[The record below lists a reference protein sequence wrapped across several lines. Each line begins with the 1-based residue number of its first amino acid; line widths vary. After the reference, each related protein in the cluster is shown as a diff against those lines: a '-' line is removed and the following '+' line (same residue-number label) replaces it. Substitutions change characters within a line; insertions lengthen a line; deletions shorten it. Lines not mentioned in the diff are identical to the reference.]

1 MVANSLQGKG
11 ARRQDEHLP
20 LRERL
25 RWLTRSL
32 SLLALVSVVAGL
44 LWGGDRLFRKLDVP
58 IGVIG
63 VKGEFTQV
71 DQGDVQAMVE
81 PLINGGI
88 LSLNLAKIRHQ
99 LELHPWIERVAV
111 SRQWPGGLV
120 INVVEEVAIA
130 RWGEHGFLNSRGE
143 MLEIGDNSDLMHLPL
158 LQGEVHTERSLMKAY
173 REVAQLLL
181 PSGLKIV
188 ALKRDVRGALWLSLE
203 NGLELVVGRGQVME
217 KMRRFLVVW
226 ELALKTQVERIA
238 RVDIRYDNGVAV
250 QWAEK
255 ISAVQP
261 KEISVL
267 IVAPDFPGQA

>member
-1 MVANSLQGKG
+1 MVAKSLQGKG
-11 ARRQDEHLP
+11 ARRQDERLP

-44 LWGGDRLFRKLDVP
+44 LWGGDRLFQKLDVP

-63 VKGEFTQV
+63 VKGEFTHV
-71 DQGDVQAMVE
+71 DQRDVQAMVE

-99 LELHPWIERVAV
+99 LELDPWIEQVAV

-130 RWGEHGFLNSRGE
+130 RWGGHGFLNSRGE
-143 MLEIGDNSDLMHLPL
+143 MLEIGDNSDLIHLPL

-173 REVAQLLL
+173 REVAQLLQ
-181 PSGLKIV
+181 PSNLKVV
-188 ALKRDVRGALWLSLE
+188 ALKRDMRGAWWLSLE

-226 ELALKTQVERIA
+226 ELALKTQAERIA

-250 QWAEK
+250 LWAEK
-255 ISAVQP
+255 ISDVQP
-261 KEISVL
+261 KKISVL
-267 IVAPDFPGQA
+267 IVAPGLPGQA

>member
-1 MVANSLQGKG
+1 MAGNSLQGKG
-11 ARRQDEHLP
+11 ARRQNERLP

-63 VKGEFTQV
+63 VKGEFTHV

-99 LELHPWIERVAV
+99 LELHPWIEQVAV

-130 RWGEHGFLNSRGE
+130 RWGGHGFLNSRGE

-181 PSGLKIV
+181 PSDLKIV
-188 ALKRDVRGALWLSLE
+188 ALKRDVRGAWWLSLE

-255 ISAVQP
+255 ISAVQL

-267 IVAPDFPGQA
+267 IVAPGLPGQA

>member
-11 ARRQDEHLP
+11 ARRQDERLP

-44 LWGGDRLFRKLDVP
+44 LWGGDRLFQKLDVP

-63 VKGEFTQV
+63 VKGEFTHV
-71 DQGDVQAMVE
+71 DQRDVQVMVE

-99 LELHPWIERVAV
+99 LELDPWIEQVAV
-111 SRQWPGGLV
+111 TRQWPGGLV

-130 RWGEHGFLNSRGE
+130 RWGGHGFLNSRGE

-173 REVAQLLL
+173 REVAQLLQ
-181 PSGLKIV
+181 PSNLKIV
-188 ALKRDVRGALWLSLE
+188 ALKRDVRGAWWLSLE

-267 IVAPDFPGQA
+267 IVAPGLPGQA

>member
-11 ARRQDEHLP
+11 ARRQEECLP

-44 LWGGDRLFRKLDVP
+44 LWGGDRLFQKLDVP

-63 VKGEFTQV
+63 VKGEFTHV
-71 DQGDVQAMVE
+71 DQRDVQAMVE

-99 LELHPWIERVAV
+99 LELDPWIEQVAV

-130 RWGEHGFLNSRGE
+130 RWGGHGFLNSRGE

-173 REVAQLLL
+173 REVAQLLQ
-181 PSGLKIV
+181 PSNLKIV
-188 ALKRDVRGALWLSLE
+188 ALKRDVRGAWWLSLE

-226 ELALKTQVERIA
+226 ELALKMQVERIA

-267 IVAPDFPGQA
+267 IVAPGLPGQA

>member
-11 ARRQDEHLP
+11 ARRQEECLP

-44 LWGGDRLFRKLDVP
+44 LWGGDRLFQKLDVP

-63 VKGEFTQV
+63 VKGEFTHV
-71 DQGDVQAMVE
+71 DQRDVQAMVE

-99 LELHPWIERVAV
+99 LELDPWIEQVAV

-130 RWGEHGFLNSRGE
+130 RWGGHGFLNSRGE

-158 LQGEVHTERSLMKAY
+158 LQGEMHTERSLMKAY
-173 REVAQLLL
+173 REVAQLLQ
-181 PSGLKIV
+181 PSNLKIV
-188 ALKRDVRGALWLSLE
+188 ALKRDVRGAWWLSLE

-267 IVAPDFPGQA
+267 IVAPGLPGQA

>member
-11 ARRQDEHLP
+11 ARRQGERLP

-32 SLLALVSVVAGL
+32 SLLALVSVVVGL
-44 LWGGDRLFRKLDVP
+44 LWGGDRLFQKLDVP

-63 VKGEFTQV
+63 VKGEFTHV
-71 DQGDVQAMVE
+71 DQRDVQTMVE

-99 LELHPWIERVAV
+99 LELHPWIEQVSV

-130 RWGEHGFLNSRGE
+130 RWGGHGFLNSRGQ
-143 MLEIGDNSDLMHLPL
+143 MLEIGDNSNLVHLPL

-188 ALKRDVRGALWLSLE
+188 ALKRDVRGAWWLSLE

-217 KMRRFLVVW
+217 KMRRFLAVW
-226 ELALKTQVERIA
+226 ELALKTQVERIV

-267 IVAPDFPGQA
+267 IVAPGIPGQA

>member
-11 ARRQDEHLP
+11 ARRQGERLP

-32 SLLALVSVVAGL
+32 SLLALVSVVVGL
-44 LWGGDRLFRKLDVP
+44 LWGGDRLFQKLDVP

-63 VKGEFTQV
+63 VKGEFTHV
-71 DQGDVQAMVE
+71 DQRDVQTMVE

-99 LELHPWIERVAV
+99 LELHPWIEQVSV

-130 RWGEHGFLNSRGE
+130 RWGGHGFLNSRGQ
-143 MLEIGDNSDLMHLPL
+143 MLEIGDNSNLVHLPL

-203 NGLELVVGRGQVME
+203 NGLELVVGRGHVME
-217 KMRRFLVVW
+217 KMRRFLAVW

-255 ISAVQP
+255 NSAVQP

-267 IVAPDFPGQA
+267 IVAPGIPGQA

>member
-1 MVANSLQGKG
+1 MVAKSLQGKG
-11 ARRQDEHLP
+11 ARRQDERLP

-25 RWLTRSL
+25 RWSTRSL

-44 LWGGDRLFRKLDVP
+44 LWGGDRLFQKLDVP

-63 VKGEFTQV
+63 VKGEFTHV
-71 DQGDVQAMVE
+71 DQRDVQAMVE

-99 LELHPWIERVAV
+99 LELDPWIEQVAV

-130 RWGEHGFLNSRGE
+130 RWGGHGFLNSRGE
-143 MLEIGDNSDLMHLPL
+143 MLEIGDNSDLIHLPL

-173 REVAQLLL
+173 REVAQLLQ
-181 PSGLKIV
+181 PSNLKVV
-188 ALKRDVRGALWLSLE
+188 ALKRDMRGAWWLSLE

-226 ELALKTQVERIA
+226 ELALKTQAERIA

-250 QWAEK
+250 LWAEK

-261 KEISVL
+261 KKISVL
-267 IVAPDFPGQA
+267 IVAPGLPGQA

>member
-1 MVANSLQGKG
+1 MVANSLQGRAAK
-11 ARRQDEHLP
+11 RQGKRLT

-32 SLLALVSVVAGL
+32 SLLALVGIVAGL
-44 LWGGDRLFRKLDVP
+44 LWGGDRLFQKLDVP

-63 VKGEFTQV
+63 VKGQFTYV

-81 PLINGGI
+81 PLISGGI

-99 LELHPWIERVAV
+99 LELHPWIEQVAV
-111 SRQWPGGLV
+111 SREWPGGLV
-120 INVVEEVAIA
+120 ITVVEEVPIA
-130 RWGEHGFLNSRGE
+130 RWGDSGFLNSRGE
-143 MLEIGDNSDLMHLPL
+143 MREIGDSSDLVHLPL

-173 REVAQLLL
+173 REVAQLLQ
-181 PSGLKIV
+181 PSSLKIV
-188 ALKRDVRGALWLSLE
+188 ALRRDVRGAWWLSLE

-226 ELALKTQVERIA
+226 ELALKTQAERIT

-250 QWAEK
+250 RWAEK
-255 ISAVQP
+255 VSAVQP
-261 KEISVL
+261 KKISVL
-267 IVAPDFPGQA
+267 TVVPGFPGQA

>member
-1 MVANSLQGKG
+1 MMGNSLQGKG
-11 ARRQDEHLP
+11 ARRQGKCLP
-20 LRERL
+20 LREHRS
-25 RWLTRSL
+25 WLTRSL
-32 SLLALVSVVAGL
+32 SLLALVSVVVGL
-44 LWGGDRLFRKLDVP
+44 LWGGDRLFQKLDVP

-63 VKGEFTQV
+63 VKGEFTHV
-71 DQGDVQAMVE
+71 DQGDVQAMVG

-88 LSLNLAKIRHQ
+88 LSLNLTKIRHQ
-99 LELHPWIERVAV
+99 LELHPWIEQVDV

-120 INVVEEVAIA
+120 INVVEAVAIA
-130 RWGEHGFLNSRGE
+130 RWAGHGFLTSRGE

-158 LQGEVHTERSLMKAY
+158 LQGEMHTERSLMKAY

-181 PSGLKIV
+181 PSDLKIV
-188 ALKRDVRGALWLSLE
+188 ALRRDVRGALWLSLE

-217 KMRRFLVVW
+217 KIRRFLVVW

-255 ISAVQP
+255 ITVGQP

-267 IVAPDFPGQA
+267 IVAPGLPGQA

>member
-11 ARRQDEHLP
+11 ARRQDERLP

-44 LWGGDRLFRKLDVP
+44 LWGGDRLFQKLDVP

-63 VKGEFTQV
+63 VKGEFTHV
-71 DQGDVQAMVE
+71 DQRDVQVMVE

-88 LSLNLAKIRHQ
+88 LSLNLTKIRHQ
-99 LELHPWIERVAV
+99 LELDPWIEQVAV
-111 SRQWPGGLV
+111 TRQWPGGLV

-130 RWGEHGFLNSRGE
+130 RWGGHGFLNSRGE

-173 REVAQLLL
+173 REVAQLLQ
-181 PSGLKIV
+181 PSNLKIV
-188 ALKRDVRGALWLSLE
+188 ALKRDVRGAWWLSLE

-267 IVAPDFPGQA
+267 IVAPGLPGQA

>member
-11 ARRQDEHLP
+11 ARRQDERLP

-44 LWGGDRLFRKLDVP
+44 LWGGDRLFQKLDVP

-63 VKGEFTQV
+63 VKGEFTHV
-71 DQGDVQAMVE
+71 DQRDVQAMVE

-99 LELHPWIERVAV
+99 LELDPWIEQVAV

-130 RWGEHGFLNSRGE
+130 RWGGHGFLNSRGE

-173 REVAQLLL
+173 REVAQLLQ
-181 PSGLKIV
+181 PSNLKIV
-188 ALKRDVRGALWLSLE
+188 ALKRDVRGAWWLSLE

-255 ISAVQP
+255 VSAVQP

-267 IVAPDFPGQA
+267 IVAPGLPGQA